1 MNGKRNNPSWC
12 CDRIEELIEEYEKK
26 ADNSYGIEHEI
37 YTEIVD
43 ELKEILYEQ
52 INSGFHLVRLG
63 CFKMDKLI
71 QRKLI
76 KKTNYYQKI

>member
-26 ADNSYGIEHEI
+26 ADNSYGIEYEI

-43 ELKEILYEQ
+43 ELKEILYE
-52 INSGFHLVRLG
+52 
-63 CFKMDKLI
+63 
-71 QRKLI
+71 
-76 KKTNYYQKI
+76 